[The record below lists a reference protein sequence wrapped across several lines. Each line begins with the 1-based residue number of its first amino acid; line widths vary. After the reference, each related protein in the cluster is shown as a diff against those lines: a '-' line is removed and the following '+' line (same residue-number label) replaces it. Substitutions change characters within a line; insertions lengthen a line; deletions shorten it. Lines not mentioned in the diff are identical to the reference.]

1 MHPFEVAQYIGDYG
15 YTYTY
20 WYLRN
25 FWAMSRLKALWLI
38 WVARQYSRHIND
50 RSILT
55 DLID

>member
-1 MHPFEVAQYIGDYG
+1 MHPFEVAQYIDDYG

-25 FWAMSRLKALWLI
+25 YWAKSRMTSLWLL
-38 WVARQYSRHIND
+38 WVARQYSRHIED

-55 DLID
+55 DILD

>member
-1 MHPFEVAQYIGDYG
+1 MHPFEVAQSITDHG

-25 FWAMSRLKALWLI
+25 FWNKRRWSALWLL
-38 WVARQYSRHIND
+38 WVARQYLRHMD
-50 RSILT
+50 GKTILS